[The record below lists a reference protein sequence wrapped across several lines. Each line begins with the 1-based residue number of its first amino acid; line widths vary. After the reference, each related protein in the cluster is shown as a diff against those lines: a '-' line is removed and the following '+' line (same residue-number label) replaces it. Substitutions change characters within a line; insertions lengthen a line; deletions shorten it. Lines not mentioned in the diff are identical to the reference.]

1 MTNERRSLDMP
12 AKSPAPRAQP
22 RRSAYA
28 AALLLASLALPA
40 RADMVVIAS
49 TAPDVAPG
57 RIVQPG
63 QPLRVPEGA
72 QVTLLAST
80 GATMIMVPPGG
91 TVSDIPSVQGDG
103 QVLTALAAVVAGGSG
118 STRMGAARAV
128 GDAVCVPRPEADM
141 VQEIARLGVEGCTA
155 SANAVLDELRQR
167 RVPASLH
174 LTSAT
179 GRKATGKAGQPLR
192 LEVTTSIP
200 AHVACWRQTPDGSVA
215 EVPVEAAPGK
225 PLSSSRPYALR
236 LALEQTGRTLV
247 ACAASSRQ
255 GASMDAAIAL
265 ANLQARIGRDDG
277 LLAVDQISVQIQP

>member
-1 MTNERRSLDMP
+1 MNNERRSLDMP

-22 RRSAYA
+22 RRLAYA
-28 AALLLASLALPA
+28 AAILLASLAAPVE
-40 RADMVVIAS
+40 ADMVVIAS

-103 QVLTALAAVVAGGSG
+103 QVLSALAAVVAGGTG

-128 GDAVCVPRPEADM
+128 SDAVCVPRPEADM
-141 VQEIARLGVEGCTA
+141 VQEIARLGIEGCDA
-155 SANAVLDELRQR
+155 SAQAVLNELRQR

-174 LTSAT
+174 LTSES
-179 GRKATGKAGQPLR
+179 GRKAVARAGQPLR
-192 LEVTTSIP
+192 LEVTTSIE
-200 AHVACWRQTPDGSVA
+200 AYVACWRRTPDGNVA
-215 EVPVEAAPGK
+215 EVPIEAAPGK
-225 PLSSSRPYALR
+225 PLPSSEPYALR
-236 LALEQTGRTLV
+236 LSLDQPGRTLV
-247 ACAASSRQ
+247 ACAAGRQ
-255 GASMDAAIAL
+255 DSDVDAAVAL
-265 ANLQARIGRDDG
+265 ANLQARPERGDG
-277 LLAVDQISVQIQP
+277 FLAVDQISVQIQP